1 MLVEAM
7 AGAPMFQSILVP
19 LDGSRF
25 AEAALP
31 WASRLARS
39 AHGGIQ
45 LVMVQ
50 PTASHE
56 ALVPAVEL
64 DAPWRDDPRGDTSRR
79 RSYLAETVQ
88 RISDRTPACGFALR
102 AGPPAETLRQAIDEL
117 SPELVVMS
125 THGSG
130 SLSPFWLGS
139 VADYLLRVVE
149 TPLLLV
155 RPALESAAGPCPLV
169 RRIVVATDLS
179 PCAGQILGVV
189 RQLACLEQAH
199 VTLLHVVE
207 PAPLAPPVP
216 GVTWR
221 MGANLENDIGRA
233 QVELDRLANELRQHG
248 IRSAAR
254 VETATDIPGAILRY
268 LREAADLVALTTHG
282 SGGPREMLIGSVADK
297 VIRGASKPVLVQRPS
312 IV

>member
-1 MLVEAM
+1 
-7 AGAPMFQSILVP
+7 MFQSILVP

-31 WASRLARS
+31 WAGRLARS

-45 LVMVQ
+45 LLMIQ
-50 PTASHE
+50 PTAGDE
-56 ALVPAVEL
+56 ALVPAGDK
-64 DAPWRDDPRGDTSRR
+64 DAPWRADADGDAARR
-79 RSYLAETVQ
+79 RGYLAETVQ
-88 RISDRTPACGFALR
+88 RIAGRAPECSFALR
-102 AGPPAETLRQAIDEL
+102 TGPPAETLQQAIEEL

-125 THGSG
+125 THGAG

-139 VADYLLRVVE
+139 VADYLLRVVRA
-149 TPLLLV
+149 PLLLV
-155 RPALESAAGPCPLV
+155 RPEPPGAAEPLPPL

-179 PCAGQILGVV
+179 PSAAQILDVV
-189 RQLACLEQAH
+189 RRLACLEQAH

-216 GVTWR
+216 GITWR
-221 MGANLENDIGRA
+221 MGANLENDIGKA
-233 QVELDRLANELRQHG
+233 QAELDRLASELRRHG

-254 VETATDIPGAILRY
+254 VETATDIAGAILRY

-282 SGGPREMLIGSVADK
+282 AGGPRGMLIGSVADK
-297 VIRGASKPVLVQRPS
+297 VIRGATKPVLVQRPS
-312 IV
+312 IA

>member
-1 MLVEAM
+1 
-7 AGAPMFQSILVP
+7 
-19 LDGSRF
+19 
-25 AEAALP
+25 
-31 WASRLARS
+31 
-39 AHGGIQ
+39 
-45 LVMVQ
+45 MVQ
-50 PTASHE
+50 PTVSQE
-56 ALVPAVEL
+56 ALVPAVES
-64 DAPWRDDPRGDTSRR
+64 DAPWRDDPQGDASRR

-88 RISDRTPACGFALR
+88 RISGLAPSCDFALR
-102 AGPPAETLRQAIDEL
+102 SGPPAETLRQAIEEL
-117 SPELVVMS
+117 APELVVMS

-149 TPLLLV
+149 TPLFLV
-155 RPALESAAGPCPLV
+155 RPAFQAATAPCPPV

-179 PCAGQILGVV
+179 PCAKQILGVV

-221 MGANLENDIGRA
+221 MGANLETDIGHA
-233 QVELDRLANELRQHG
+233 QVELDRLASELRQHG
-248 IRSAAR
+248 IRCAAR
-254 VETATDIPGAILRY
+254 VETATDIPSAILRY

-282 SGGPREMLIGSVADK
+282 VSGPREMLIGSVADK